1 MDYVEQVAQFCVKVR
16 VGGQLVEDDVVD
28 AFDGESPV
36 KVEPL
41 RVEQQPPLAD
51 EEPVTNLSQLTIRG
65 VLASLNQQNFKY
77 LKNQVFFKGPAQT
90 DLSKLDLLLVQVI
103 PQAHIVVVGRYVNE
117 RIGHEGVAVLR
128 QDPAR
133 EELEPI
139 LSIGCGCSRG
149 QPVEGLR
156 KLHHNPAHGSAGH
169 GVLLADFAG
178 KVCAVESV

>member
-77 LKNQVFFKGPAQT
+77 LKNQVF
-90 DLSKLDLLLVQVI
+90 LRDLLKPTCPNWTSCLC
-103 PQAHIVVVGRYVNE
+103 R
-117 RIGHEGVAVLR
+117 
-128 QDPAR
+128 
-133 EELEPI
+133 
-139 LSIGCGCSRG
+139 
-149 QPVEGLR
+149 
-156 KLHHNPAHGSAGH
+156 
-169 GVLLADFAG
+169 
-178 KVCAVESV
+178 